1 MQFRRGTGARHPT
14 PSSTQGNRYERF
26 NRTERRP
33 RQPRQSHEIKQFLD
47 DHPGL
52 HKKALSDI
60 RRIDKMDDDKRD
72 DYFRSFDK
80 LRETLSGNWEG
91 QKTPDMF
98 VDGENVSEPEDGDA
112 IPAFGDDADEF
123 PA

>member
-1 MQFRRGTGARHPT
+1 MSDPTELNVDHDNLVSHMTTWAEAETSANSEAAGRRA
-14 PSSTQGNRYERF
+14 
-26 NRTERRP
+26 
-33 RQPRQSHEIKQFLD
+33 EIKQFLD